1 MIIVSS
7 RDEGDTVCALSLI
20 PLLQLCVLL
29 QPRLSASASIEATF
43 KSRDCK
49 LCVCTIKRGRIFKA
63 ENRYETYPTRGGNI
77 GGFPQQLKGEI
88 LASTSETSLLSIP
101 SICGVNSFGS
111 FQSLNED
118 I

>member
-1 MIIVSS
+1 M
-7 RDEGDTVCALSLI
+7 CALSLI

-29 QPRLSASASIEATF
+29 QPRLSASPSIEATF

-77 GGFPQQLKGEI
+77 GEI